1 MAPVTT
7 VLSTFDYLV
16 FGGTGDLSL
25 RKLLPSLYLRDKA
38 GQFTPE
44 SRIIGISRSH
54 LDTGE
59 YRAKA
64 EEALHLYLPAHEFD
78 AAAWS
83 RFRDRLS
90 YAYVDAT
97 SDDGWGDL
105 AGHLDGRDDVIRVFY
120 LATSPSLFGPISERL
135 RASGLVTPKSRVV
148 LEKPIGHDLESA
160 RRINDEV
167 GGVFAEEQIY
177 RIDHYLGKETVQNLL
192 ALRFA
197 NSLFE
202 PLWNAGHIDHVQ
214 ITVAETVGVESRGGY
229 YDTSGALRDMVQNH
243 LMQLV
248 CLVGMEPPVSLDK
261 EAVRDEKIKVLR
273 SLEPHR
279 HREHRDHHGARP
291 VPGGRRRRRRGA
303 GLSGGGGDRL
313 RQQHRNLRRPQ
324 GRGPQLALGRA
335 CRSICGPAS
344 GCRRRC
350 RRSSSSSAR
359 SRTRSSPAEAGET
372 TPNRL
377 VVRLQPDEAIGLH
390 LIAKEPGPGGMRLRE
405 VPLNLSFARD
415 LQEPLSRRL

>member
-1 MAPVTT
+1 MAPHIT

-44 SRIIGISRSH
+44 SRIIGISRTH
-54 LDTGE
+54 LDTGD

-64 EEALHLYLPAHEFD
+64 EEALHRYLPADEFD
-78 AAAWS
+78 ATAWN

-90 YAYVDAT
+90 YVGVDAT
-97 SDDGWGDL
+97 SDDGWADL
-105 AGHLDGRDDVIRVFY
+105 AGQFEGRDDVIRVFY
-120 LATSPSLFGPISERL
+120 LATSPGLFGPISERA
-135 RASGLVTPKSRVV
+135 RARGLVTAKSRVV

-160 RRINDEV
+160 RQINDQV

-214 ITVAETVGVESRGGY
+214 ITVAETVGVEGRGGY

-243 LMQLV
+243 LMQLL
-248 CLVGMEPPVSLDK
+248 CLVGMEPPVSLNQ

-273 SLEPHR
+273 SLKPIGPENVAGCTVR
-279 HREHRDHHGARP
+279 GQYRAGA
-291 VPGGRRRRRRGA
+291 VEGA
-303 GLSGGGGDRL
+303 AVG
-313 RQQHRNLRRPQ
+313 
-324 GRGPQLALGRA
+324 AYA
-335 CRSICGPAS
+335 E
-344 GCRRRC
+344 
-350 RRSSSSSAR
+350 
-359 SRTRSSPAEAGET
+359 EAGTAPGAKPSNTET
-372 TPNRL
+372 FVALKVEIENWRW
-377 VVRLQPDEAIGLH
+377 
-390 LIAKEPGPGGMRLRE
+390 
-405 VPLNLSFARD
+405 S
-415 LQEPLSRRL
+415 